1 MLVVQGHAQ
10 GVQLL
15 YDAFE
20 SDPSNP
26 DLLALLSQ
34 HCLVN
39 NCFEEVSLTTSIEYR
54 DTVARCSLGKRQG
67 L

>member
-1 MLVVQGHAQ
+1 MWHEGSCWMLSLQGHAQ

-20 SDPSNP
+20 SEPSNP

-39 NCFEEVSLTTSIEYR
+39 ESHEEVSFSICLDPPE
-54 DTVARCSLGKRQG
+54 
-67 L
+67 